1 MRHEVLIHTLCWI
14 LGFSGVTQAQQDP
27 FNVDIFFGWGG
38 CFRPMEWTPIEVG
51 IGSFRDEPFS
61 GQLHMA
67 LPQDILNT
75 LHISH
80 PLVLTPDVPAQ
91 VPLVGRLSF
100 SPEACRVRL
109 TDEQGH
115 NVWAAN
121 IPLLE
126 LPAERMQVVQRFDI
140 LVGVV
145 GERRFG
151 LLKLEEETIS
161 RTAGD
166 EQAPQGSVYVR
177 DKLARLLPWDWTGY
191 VSLDL
196 LICYDPDWSQLR
208 PQQWQAL
215 ADWVFKGGRLLFIP
229 GQRNWPGDNALTRL
243 LTVTPGPLKQVR
255 LSASLLKQWAL
266 PSDNP
271 PALSVTP
278 LQAPAVQ
285 GLGVTDRQGE
295 DILRITYPVGF
306 GRVTVLGY
314 DPRQLAAEFLD
325 HSSSYW
331 IQQVHDL
338 LTVPQHGGLG
348 VIKAGRTLTL
358 AGTNRPSVDDHG
370 YRFDITQAQEAN
382 NQVMEYLYDID
393 QMRPLSIG
401 WVVGLLILLAILIGP
416 VDYWV
421 LKKIDRQPWTWIT
434 CTGWIALFTL
444 GAYYGVQALRA
455 GDLQLRSVSVTDAIA
470 GNVTA
475 WQTQYSGI
483 FAPKSDDYR
492 LTGLGERQWWSAMA
506 PSQKHLNR
514 YGGQYTRRDIFC
526 MQQGGSNLPV
536 SIPISI
542 WTMQCLR
549 HETPVPG
556 LPLAVE
562 VERHDEELRVSVV
575 NNSEFSFQRAVL
587 VFQGQRGL
595 DLGPLPSGDISIQEG
610 RCQPLQDWWNQPGIR
625 GRLGLADLFI
635 AEGCQE
641 RSAAM
646 EAYMDAGAAVLIAE
660 RETDSSTI
668 GLTASDCQVHHI
680 DIQRLVVF
688 PP

>member
-1 MRHEVLIHTLCWI
+1 MRNEALIHTLCWV
-14 LGFSGVTQAQQDP
+14 LCVGSVAQAQQDP
-27 FNVDIFFGWGG
+27 FNVDVFFGWGG
-38 CFRPMEWTPIEVG
+38 CFRPMEWTPIEIG
-51 IGSFRDEPFS
+51 IGSFREEPFS

-80 PLVLTPDVPAQ
+80 PLVLTPDIPVQ

-109 TDEQGH
+109 TNEQGE
-115 NVWAAN
+115 NVWAKN

-126 LPAERMQVVQRFDI
+126 LPAERLQVVQRFDL
-140 LVGVV
+140 LVGVL

-151 LLKLEEETIS
+151 LLKLEEETVS
-161 RTAGD
+161 RTEGD
-166 EQAPQGSVYVR
+166 ERAPQGRVYVR
-177 DKLARLLPWDWTGY
+177 DKLPRLLPWDWTGY
-191 VSLDL
+191 ASLDL

-215 ADWVFKGGRLLFIP
+215 ADWVSKGGRLLFIP
-229 GQRNWPGDNALTRL
+229 GQRPWPGENALTRL
-243 LTVTPGPLKQVR
+243 LPVTPGPLKQVR

-266 PSDNP
+266 PSDHP
-271 PALSVTP
+271 PALAVTP
-278 LQAPAVQ
+278 LQTPAGQ
-285 GLGVTDRQGE
+285 GMGVTDRQGE
-295 DILRITYPVGF
+295 DVLRVTVPAGF
-306 GRVTVLGY
+306 GRVTMLGY

-325 HSSSYW
+325 YSSSYW
-331 IQQVHDL
+331 IRQVQDL
-338 LTVPQHGGLG
+338 LTVPEEGGLA
-348 VIKAGRTLTL
+348 VIKTGRTLELTR
-358 AGTNRPSVDDHG
+358 TNRHSVDGHG

-434 CTGWIALFTL
+434 CSGWIILFTL

-455 GDLQLRSVSVTDAIA
+455 GDLQLRSVSVTDAVA
-470 GNVTA
+470 GEDTA

-483 FAPKSDDYR
+483 FAPKSDDYH
-492 LTGLGERQWWSAMA
+492 LTGLDERQWWSAMA

-526 MQQGGSNLPV
+526 RQQEGSNLPV

-549 HETPVPG
+549 QESPAPV
-556 LPLAVE
+556 LPITVE
-562 VERHDEELRVSVV
+562 VVRHGEDLQVSVA
-575 NNSEFSFQRAVL
+575 NNSEFTFQRAVL
-587 VFQGQRGL
+587 VFKGHRGL
-595 DLGPLPSGDISIQEG
+595 DLGPLRSGDISTLEG
-610 RCQPLQDWWNQPGIR
+610 RSHPLQDWWTQPGMR
-625 GRLGLADLFI
+625 GRLGLAELFT

-641 RSAAM
+641 RSVAM

-660 RETDSSTI
+660 RETDNSTI
-668 GLTASDCQVHHI
+668 GLTASDYQVHHI
-680 DIQRLVVF
+680 DIQRLIVF
-688 PP
+688 PH